1 MHEASLIQLL
11 QRDVQISRI
20 SSKFNLKENANRD
33 WEIKRLK
40 LIQRNWY
47 KNSEAIKK
55 YTANYILY

>member
-11 QRDVQISRI
+11 QNDVQISRI

-47 KNSEAIKK
+47 KNSEASKK